1 MWDDA
6 FPSFLIGL
14 REGLEGGLIV
24 SILVATL
31 VRADARARLPQV
43 WTGVLAAVA
52 LAMSFGAVLTFTAA
66 SLSATAQE
74 TFGGTLSVIAVAFV
88 TAMVFWMRRSA
99 RSLSGE
105 IREKV
110 TGALAMGAGM
120 LIVTSF
126 LAVGREGLETALFLW
141 TTAQAAGESAGPLT
155 GAGVGLVL
163 AAGLCWGLY
172 RRVLK
177 INLTRFFTA
186 TGAVLVVI
194 AAGVLG
200 YGLRDLQEGGV
211 LPGRTAYAVD
221 LGGSIDAGAWYSTLV
236 QGVFNLTPTMTWL
249 QVTAYV
255 AYLAVV
261 MTLFTRRARTAPPK
275 TPTTRERS
283 AAEPS
288 GSGPAAG
295 GPLVAERSTS
305 EPTPGGLLPVERSA
319 SGAAGPGPSAV
330 ERSASES
337 AAREPSAVEPSGSG
351 SAAGGPS
358 PVGSPE
364 PEPVTR
370 EPSTAERSVPGS
382 AAGGP
387 LPAEPSAS
395 DPVTRER
402 SAAEPSGSEPTP
414 GGLLPVERSA
424 SESAAREPSAVEP
437 SGSGS
442 AAGGPSPV
450 EPSEPEPVTHE
461 PSTAERSAPGAA
473 TGGPLPAEPSASD
486 PATRQP
492 AAADPATREPSVVEP
507 SASDPVGASRR
518 RPGWVVPVAVVAV
531 PVVLAGLVVALA
543 RPKAAGAQ
551 TVAVSESD
559 CGQGFAAPERGRQTF
574 RMHNTGGKT
583 SEVYLIDPATG
594 AVYGEIE
601 GLAPGTTR
609 ELVATVAG
617 GTYAWRCVPTGGRAV
632 TSQPVTVSGGGAA
645 RAVVPVSER
654 DLAAPLKAYRAYVD
668 RGLAVLVTQ
677 TRTLSDDI
685 AGGRLGRARTD
696 WLTAHRTYSSLG
708 AAYGT
713 FAEFAQRIDGR
724 PDGLPDGVRDK
735 DFTGF
740 HRVEYG
746 LWHGQSADRL
756 KAPARQLADAVA
768 ALRTAFPGQDFDPG
782 DLPLR
787 AHEILENTLQFELT
801 GDTDEGSGTNLAT
814 ADADLRGTRELL
826 TVLRPLLTGRAPK
839 LLPTVD
845 ADLARLQRLLDAAHH
860 GTRWTPVDRLDP
872 TERARIDGA
881 TGQLLEDL
889 APIPDLLEIRKSA

>member
-186 TGAVLVVI
+186 TGIVLVVI

-255 AYLAVV
+255 AYLTVV
-261 MTLFTRRARTAPPK
+261 LTLFTHRARAATPEPPV
-275 TPTTRERS
+275 TREPS

-295 GPLVAERSTS
+295 GPLAAERSAS
-305 EPTPGGLLPVERSA
+305 ESTTDGPSAAERSASGLTAGGLLPVERSA
-319 SGAAGPGPSAV
+319 SGAVGPGPSA
-330 ERSASES
+330 A
-337 AAREPSAVEPSGSG
+337 EPSGSG
-351 SAAGGPS
+351 SAAGGPL
-358 PVGSPE
+358 PVGPPE

-370 EPSTAERSVPGS
+370 EPSTVERSGS
-382 AAGGP
+382 TA
-387 LPAEPSAS
+387 
-395 DPVTRER
+395 
-402 SAAEPSGSEPTP
+402 

-424 SESAAREPSAVEP
+424 SDPVTREPSAADPVTRGPAAVEP
-437 SGSGS
+437 FG
-442 AAGGPSPV
+442 AGGR
-450 EPSEPEPVTHE
+450 
-461 PSTAERSAPGAA
+461 A
-473 TGGPLPAEPSASD
+473 
-486 PATRQP
+486 
-492 AAADPATREPSVVEP
+492 SVV
-507 SASDPVGASRR
+507 AGGRR

-531 PVVLAGLVVALA
+531 PVLLAALVVALA
-543 RPKAAGAQ
+543 RPKPAGAQ
-551 TVAVSESD
+551 TVAVSETD
-559 CGQGFAAPERGRQTF
+559 CGRGFATPERGRQTF

-609 ELVATVAG
+609 ELVATVVG

-645 RAVVPVSER
+645 SAVVPVSER

-713 FAEFAQRIDGR
+713 FADFAQRIDGR
-724 PDGLPDGVRDK
+724 PDGLPQGVRDK

-768 ALRTAFPGQDFDPG
+768 ALRTAFPSQDFDPG

-845 ADLARLQRLLDAAHH
+845 ADLARLQQLLDAAHH
-860 GTRWTPVDRLDP
+860 GARWTPVDRLDP